1 MLIFVVLHKDN
12 TLITIMEQP
21 KIHRELRLIILLS
34 GPRQYTIQELAE
46 ELNISQRSIYRYLE
60 TFGKAGID
68 IVKVDDYKYRIRRL
82 APGVEDLSNVV
93 YFSPEEAFI
102 VNSLIDSLDPTNAL
116 KADLMKK
123 LAAIYDETSMATL
136 SDKPVSASKIQTLVG
151 AIRDKKVVK
160 IVGYVSSH
168 SGKTKDYL
176 VEPFEMTSN
185 YRGVWAYDL
194 EDGKNKRFIVVRMED
209 VVKTGENWT
218 MAHAHHATPMDAFR
232 IHGDKE
238 YHVVLRMNNVAKNL
252 MLEEYPLTAKD
263 ISPQDGHFLCED
275 MVEMRQMILTTHDME
290 DEEEE
295 YWIYDGMVRGL
306 DGIGRFVLSLEDNIE
321 VMEGDELIE
330 FLLQHANQI
339 KETYE

>member
-1 MLIFVVLHKDN
+1 
-12 TLITIMEQP
+12 MEQP

-34 GPRQYTIQELAE
+34 GPRQYTIQELAD
-46 ELNISQRSIYRYLE
+46 ELEISQRSVYRYID
-60 TFGKAGID
+60 TFKEAGID
-68 IVKVDDYKYRIRRL
+68 VVKVGDYKYRIRKL

-123 LAAIYDETSMATL
+123 LAAIYDEASIANL
-136 SDKPVSASKIQTLVG
+136 SDKPVSASKIQTLVD
-151 AIRDKKVVK
+151 AIRDKKTVR
-160 IVGYVSSH
+160 ILGYVSSH

-194 EDGKNKRFIVVRMED
+194 ADGKNKRFIVIRMGD
-209 VVKTGENWT
+209 VKKTGEDWT

-232 IHGDKE
+232 IHGDEE

-252 MLEEYPLTAKD
+252 MLEEYPLTEKD
-263 ISPQDGHFLCED
+263 ITPQDGILCENRQVIYKPD
-275 MVEMRQMILTTHDME
+275 MTLKEHDME
-290 DEEEE
+290 SEEEE
-295 YWIYDGMVRGL
+295 FWIYDGMVRGL
-306 DGIGRFVLSLEDNIE
+306 DGVGRFVLSLEDNIE

-330 FLLQHANQI
+330 YLKWHAEHI